1 MDLGSAARTGPTN
14 QGRAKRKIANPGLAA
29 VCGPTLQEH
38 RARKGTPMRSIL
50 LQSRLI
56 AAGVLGLFILGA
68 ATAAVAEQK
77 IGVVDSQRIFAE
89 YDKAR
94 EAENVFQEEMRAWAT
109 ELEALEAELIQLQE
123 QIRTQALLL
132 SQERLNELQTQLDQ
146 RRANYDARREEI
158 LDPQGGLAV
167 ARNEELVR
175 PINEQVST
183 VVERIGAEGDYSIIL
198 DIATVNAFYV
208 DDSLDLTDEILEG
221 LASTED

>member
-1 MDLGSAARTGPTN
+1 
-14 QGRAKRKIANPGLAA
+14 
-29 VCGPTLQEH
+29 
-38 RARKGTPMRSIL
+38 MRSIL

-68 ATAAVAEQK
+68 ATAAIAEQK

-146 RRANYDARREEI
+146 RRTNYDARREEI

-221 LASTED
+221 LASAQD

>member
-1 MDLGSAARTGPTN
+1 
-14 QGRAKRKIANPGLAA
+14 
-29 VCGPTLQEH
+29 
-38 RARKGTPMRSIL
+38 MRFIL

-109 ELEALEAELIQLQE
+109 ELEVLEAELIQLQE

-132 SQERLNELQTQLDQ
+132 SQERLNELQTQLEN

-183 VVERIGAEGDYSIIL
+183 VVERLGAEGDYSIIL

-221 LASTED
+221 LASAEN

>member
-1 MDLGSAARTGPTN
+1 
-14 QGRAKRKIANPGLAA
+14 
-29 VCGPTLQEH
+29 
-38 RARKGTPMRSIL
+38 MRSIL
-50 LQSRLI
+50 PQSRLI

-132 SQERLNELQTQLDQ
+132 SQETAERVAGPARSASDQ
-146 RRANYDARREEI
+146 PTSARREEI

-221 LASTED
+221 LASTQD